1 MAAVNE
7 AIYGLKTKWVEYGTH
22 GVGIPET
29 EKIKLSNFLNTDP
42 ATVKAEHKSGAALGC
57 AIYKMKNVDPSW
69 TIGAETFEKS
79 ICFVGISGDSP
90 YTSIRFVAN
99 KRDPNESG
107 SYPTIKEI
115 GIQRYDIVNS
125 FFTDTITNNF
135 GNGRTGIMIY
145 TENTNSYGESGG
157 SNAYDRWF
165 PPEIY
170 YGYKESNFPY
180 YTADG
185 STWLYGNRNTH
196 SFITQFP
203 VTRLVAVPMIYCC
216 DTTFQNF
223 ARYDLKTYLA
233 EHKTDRPYITY
244 IMMHFYYKYD
254 DEQNRAA
261 RTIGLGLSEK
271 IPLFD
276 GNFIQQ
282 SGSNG
287 KAPLDPDN
295 ELCMPFALGYQGIPI
310 GGYYNNG
317 GDTLGHPYVWP
328 STSTTQPYYKAYGL
342 LEPLYLKWDLWKIGS
357 SEQQE
362 YPYCNAQNYTNR
374 QITESCRRAIACW
387 GLFFTDSI
395 SDAETAALDADEMHC
410 GTLVDGVGYGDY
422 TSGQDNRNQP
432 QFNWHNLS
440 ENDYDPTD
448 PPEPLPT
455 DPNSY
460 RDGMDLGHLD
470 GFETATQRYNLLKAQ
485 AHQVFAALWS
495 VWDPFDESDP
505 DLNVAAV
512 ELRTKKM
519 FLTNNPLDC
528 CIGLKYFPVAA
539 ENIGTGSNTA
549 VKLGAVTLHQS
560 GSATAEIQCKMAK
573 NSYIHD
579 CGSVFCAPQYLTNQG
594 LGRTWID
601 QYVGFE
607 LYLPFCGS
615 VKLDVATYIGKWVN
629 VQYHIDYI
637 TGACT
642 AYIGIPSNVNAS
654 ATEFMEIRSGNCA
667 IDVPI
672 SGIQQATL
680 EANMFNA
687 TQQLKGAAIK
697 GVSSVVGN
705 LIGTGA
711 KVAAK
716 DVPGAVAGAFGTVGS
731 VAGIATELQNAKYN
745 LEHTQLPARMIGS
758 ASSLSG
764 AEGYLKPMLIVT
776 EPRLAEIPANYGHTN
791 GYACL
796 KYGVLKNITS
806 GYTEISNI
814 DLSGIAATDEEKA
827 LIRSI
832 CSSGIYV

>member
-7 AIYGLKTKWVEYGTH
+7 AIYGLKENWVEYGTH
-22 GVGIPET
+22 AIDIPET
-29 EKIKLSNFLNTDP
+29 EKIKLSNFLNADP
-42 ATVKAEHKSGAALGC
+42 TTVKQDKRYGAQLGC
-57 AIYKMKNVDPSW
+57 AIYKNKDVDSSW
-69 TIGAETFEKS
+69 NIGEKVFDKS

-90 YTSIRFVAN
+90 YTAIRYVAN
-99 KRDPNESG
+99 KRDPGETG

-125 FFTDTITNNF
+125 FFTDSVANDF
-135 GNGRTGIMIY
+135 GNQRRGYRIY
-145 TENTNSYGESGG
+145 TVNTSTSSESGG
-157 SNAYDRWF
+157 SNALDRWF
-165 PPEIY
+165 PPEIDYGLKYISYPCY
-170 YGYKESNFPY
+170 YLQN
-180 YTADG
+180 D
-185 STWLYGNRNTH
+185 YGNRNNF

-203 VTRLVAVPMIYCC
+203 ISRIVAVPMIYCC
-216 DTTFQNF
+216 DANFETF

-233 EHKTDRPYITY
+233 EQKNEKPYITY
-244 IMMHFYYKYD
+244 IEIAFYYKYN
-254 DEQNRAA
+254 DEQNRSL
-261 RTIGLGLSEK
+261 RSIGLGLLES
-271 IPLFD
+271 IPLFNE
-276 GNFIQQ
+276 NFVQQ
-282 SGSNG
+282 FDTSA
-287 KAPLDPDN
+287 KAPLDSDN
-295 ELCMPFALGYQGIPI
+295 ELNVPFTLGYSGIRI
-310 GGYYNNG
+310 AGYFNNG
-317 GDTLGHPYVWP
+317 GQDLARPYAWD
-328 STSTTQPYYKAYGL
+328 STSENQPFYQAYGI
-342 LEPLYLKWDLWKIGS
+342 LEPLHLKWDQWKIGS
-357 SEQQE
+357 SSQQE
-362 YPYCNAQNYTNR
+362 YPFCDARNYTNTE
-374 QITESCRRAIACW
+374 ITESCRRAIACW

-395 SDAETAALDADEMHC
+395 SDAETAALDDDEMHC

-432 QFNWHNLS
+432 QFNWHNFS

-460 RDGMDLGHLD
+460 RDGMNLGHLD

-495 VWDPFDESDP
+495 VWDPFDEDDP
-505 DLNVAAV
+505 DLNVAAI

-539 ENIGTGSNTA
+539 ENIGEGAATP

-697 GVSSVVGN
+697 GISSVVGN

-776 EPRLAEIPANYGHTN
+776 EPRLSEIPANYGHTT

-796 KYGVLKNITS
+796 KYGTLQNITS
-806 GYTEISNI
+806 GYTEISSI
-814 DLSGIAATDEEKA
+814 DLSGIAATEDEKA

>member
-1 MAAVNE
+1 MGTVNE
-7 AIYGLKTKWVEYGTH
+7 AIYGLKENWVEYGTH
-22 GVGIPET
+22 AIDIPET
-29 EKIKLSNFLNTDP
+29 EKIKLSNFLNADP
-42 ATVKAEHKSGAALGC
+42 ATVVSEHENGAALGC
-57 AIYKMKNVDPSW
+57 AICKTKDIDPSW
-69 TIGAETFEKS
+69 TIGEKVFDKS

-90 YTSIRFVAN
+90 YTNIRFVAN
-99 KRDPNESG
+99 KRDPDESG

-115 GIQRYDIVNS
+115 ATQRYDIVNS
-125 FFTDTITNNF
+125 FFTDNTSNNF
-135 GNGRTGIMIY
+135 GNGRTGILV
-145 TENTNSYGESGG
+145 GEQDTISLSQSAG
-157 SNAYDRWF
+157 SNSWDRWF
-165 PPEIY
+165 PQQIY
-170 YGYKESNFPY
+170 YGLKHQSRPFY
-180 YTADG
+180 YMPGTPTY
-185 STWLYGNRNTH
+185 SIRNGI

-203 VTRLVAVPMIYCC
+203 ISRIVAVPMIFCC
-216 DTTFQNF
+216 DTNFENF
-223 ARYDLKTYLA
+223 ARYDLKTYL
-233 EHKTDRPYITY
+233 ESYKTSKPYITY
-244 IMMHFYYKYD
+244 IMVTFYYKYND
-254 DEQNRAA
+254 SQNRAL
-261 RTIGLGLSEK
+261 RNIGLGLLES
-271 IPLFD
+271 L
-276 GNFIQQ
+276 
-282 SGSNG
+282 SGLNG
-287 KAPLDPDN
+287 KYVQQYDTTATTYLDTDN
-295 ELCMPFALGYQGIPI
+295 ELYMPFVLGYQGIPI

-317 GDTLGHPYVWP
+317 GSSLGVPYTWGAD
-328 STSTTQPYYKAYGL
+328 STPHSYYNTYGI
-342 LEPLYLKWDLWKIGS
+342 LEPKFLKWDNWKLGS
-357 SEQQE
+357 TNQQE
-362 YPYCNAQNYTNR
+362 YPYCNAANYTNTE
-374 QITESCRRAIACW
+374 ITESCRRAVACW
-387 GLFFTDSI
+387 GFFFTDSI
-395 SDAETAALDADEMHC
+395 SDAETAALDAETMHC
-410 GTLVDGVGYGDY
+410 GTLIEGVGYGDY
-422 TSGQDNRNQP
+422 TTGLDNRNQP

-440 ENDYDPTD
+440 ENNYNPAD
-448 PPEPLPT
+448 PPEPETT
-455 DPNSY
+455 DPNAY
-460 RDGMDLGHLD
+460 KDGMNLAHIE

-539 ENIGTGSNTA
+539 ENIGTGNNTA

-579 CGSVFCAPQYLTNQG
+579 CGSVFCAPQYMTNSG

-642 AYIGIPSNVNAS
+642 AYVGIPSDTNKSVS
-654 ATEFMEIRSGNCA
+654 EFIEIRSGNCA

-697 GVSSVVGN
+697 GVSNLVGN

-711 KVAAK
+711 KAAAQ
-716 DVPGAVAGAFGTVGS
+716 DVPGAFSGAFATLGNVAATVNE
-731 VAGIATELQNAKYN
+731 IQTAKYN
-745 LEHTQLPARMIGS
+745 LNHTQLPARMIGS

-776 EPRLAEIPANYGHTN
+776 EPRLSDIPANYGHTT

-796 KYGVLKNITS
+796 KYGTLQNITS
-806 GYTEISNI
+806 GYTEISSI
-814 DLSGIAATDEEKA
+814 DLSGIAATDDEKA